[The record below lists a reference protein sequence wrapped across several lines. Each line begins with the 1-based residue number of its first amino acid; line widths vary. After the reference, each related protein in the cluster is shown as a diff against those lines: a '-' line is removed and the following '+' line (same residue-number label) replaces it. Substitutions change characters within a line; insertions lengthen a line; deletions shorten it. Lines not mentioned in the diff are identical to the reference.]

1 LELSE
6 AITDAVGRL
15 SLDTQLSAVG
25 GGRSRRK
32 WSGPW
37 WQMAMFCE
45 MKTPERIPDSTA
57 AKALALLKQST
68 WTRFVIAEGDKPRSD
83 EDRAKMGCC
92 HCELAVFF
100 MILFARGYD
109 MDAETPWIRQWF
121 LTHQLPD
128 GGLNCSA
135 KAYSNSGKSSVVST
149 LPPLEALLRFTR
161 REFTDREKAFLDEGA
176 RYLIEHRLCR
186 VKGSDEIINRD
197 WLKPI
202 FPRFF
207 EYDVLRGMSYLVD
220 WAERRQ
226 QPMPVEILQEG
237 LCLLEESIDDQ
248 QVRIGAQVFGERGRW
263 QSDSFP
269 LLDLVGS
276 VGTISPYLSSEYARV
291 REVIESS

>member
-1 LELSE
+1 
-6 AITDAVGRL
+6 
-15 SLDTQLSAVG
+15 
-25 GGRSRRK
+25 
-32 WSGPW
+32 
-37 WQMAMFCE
+37 MALFCE
-45 MKTPERIPDSTA
+45 METPERIPESA
-57 AKALALLKQST
+57 ASQALALLKHST
-68 WTRFVIAEGDKPRSD
+68 WTKFVLGEEDKPRSD
-83 EDRAKMGCC
+83 EDRAKMDCC
-92 HCELAVFF
+92 HCELAVFY
-100 MILFARGYD
+100 MVLSARGYD
-109 MDAETPWIRQWF
+109 MDAEAPWIRQWF

-135 KAYSNSGKSSVVST
+135 KAYCHSRKSSVVST

-161 REFTDREKAFLDEGA
+161 REFTVREKAFLDDGA

-186 VKGSDEIINRD
+186 VKGSEEVINPQ

-207 EYDVLRGMSYLVD
+207 EYDVLRGMTYLVA

-237 LCLLEESIDDQ
+237 LGLLEGSIDDQ

-269 LLDLVGS
+269 LLELLGS
-276 VGTISPYLSSEYARV
+276 VGTISSYLSREYARV